1 MNNKWANAHLFC
13 FLKIVLYICD
23 KIIKVQNKMIKVQN
37 EIIDVKRFPDG
48 TQMLLDFDASVLYR
62 PSPIK
67 IVWCYESDDEA
78 LTLMY
83 LKRHIDNNY
92 LPAHKANVE
101 LIMPYLPNARMDRV
115 KSDAEIFTLKHF
127 CWFINSLCFDKV
139 HIMDPHSIVSE
150 ALINNVRVLKPYLI
164 IDDAINKMRSLND
177 FEVDKQQINLV
188 RELVIY
194 FPDDGAYK
202 RYKDAP
208 CFKNF
213 NCIYGKKER
222 DWETGKILGI
232 EIYDKNGSKLTN
244 ELENCDVLMVDDI
257 ISYGGTLAY
266 SADKLK
272 EMGAAHISAYA
283 THVENSVLDEE
294 KGTLLKRYNDKII
307 DTVYTTNSIYH
318 GNHPMVE
325 VIHKF

>member
-1 MNNKWANAHLFC
+1 
-13 FLKIVLYICD
+13 
-23 KIIKVQNKMIKVQN
+23 MITVNGN
-37 EIIDVKRFPDG
+37 EIVRKTFPDG
-48 TQMLLDFDASVLYR
+48 SLCLLDLDNSLLY
-62 PSPIK
+62 PNK
-67 IVWCYESDDEA
+67 NYEIVWLYEGDYEIFMLICIVKHLRSKMYNNVSFN
-78 LTLMY
+78 LT
-83 LKRHIDNNY
+83 
-92 LPAHKANVE
+92 
-101 LIMPYLPNARMDRV
+101 MPYVVNSRLDRTH
-115 KSDAEIFTLKHF
+115 SDNEVFTLKYF
-127 CWFINSLCFDKV
+127 AEIINGLKFNKV
-139 HIMDPHSIVSE
+139 VIVDPHSIVSE
-150 ALINNVRVLKPYLI
+150 ALIDNVCVLRPSNI
-164 IDDAINKMRSLND
+164 ISNVIDTMRSLNE
-177 FEVDKQQINLV
+177 FK

-202 RYKDAP
+202 RYKDMP
-208 CFKNF
+208 CFKDF

-244 ELENCDVLMVDDI
+244 EIENCDVLMVDDI

-294 KGTLLKRYNDKII
+294 KGTLLKRYKDKIV

-325 VIHKF
+325 VKYKF

>member
-1 MNNKWANAHLFC
+1 MITVNGIE
-13 FLKIVLYICD
+13 IVR
-23 KIIKVQNKMIKVQN
+23 KT
-37 EIIDVKRFPDG
+37 FPDG
-48 TQMLLDFDASVLYR
+48 SLCLLDLDNSLLY
-62 PSPIK
+62 PNQNYE
-67 IVWCYESDDEA
+67 IVWLYEGDYEIFMLICIVKHLRSKMYNNVSFN
-78 LTLMY
+78 LT
-83 LKRHIDNNY
+83 
-92 LPAHKANVE
+92 
-101 LIMPYLPNARMDRV
+101 MPYVVNSRLDRTH
-115 KSDAEIFTLKHF
+115 SDNEVFTLKYF
-127 CWFINSLCFDKV
+127 AEIINDLKFNKV
-139 HIMDPHSIVSE
+139 VIVDPHSIVSE
-150 ALINNVRVLKPYLI
+150 ALIDNVCVLRPSNI
-164 IDDAINKMRSLND
+164 ISNVIDTMRSLNE
-177 FEVDKQQINLV
+177 FK

-202 RYKDAP
+202 RYKDMP

-272 EMGAAHISAYA
+272 EMGATHISAYA

-294 KGTLLKRYNDKII
+294 KGTLLKRYKDNII

-325 VIHKF
+325 VIYKF

>member
-1 MNNKWANAHLFC
+1 MITINGIE
-13 FLKIVLYICD
+13 IVR
-23 KIIKVQNKMIKVQN
+23 KT
-37 EIIDVKRFPDG
+37 FPDG
-48 TQMLLDFDASVLYR
+48 SLCLLDLNNSLLY
-62 PSPIK
+62 PNK
-67 IVWCYESDDEA
+67 NYEIVWLYEGDYEIFMLICIVKHLRSKMYNNVSFN
-78 LTLMY
+78 LT
-83 LKRHIDNNY
+83 
-92 LPAHKANVE
+92 
-101 LIMPYLPNARMDRV
+101 MPYVVNSRLDRTH
-115 KSDAEIFTLKHF
+115 SDNEVFTLKYF
-127 CWFINSLCFDKV
+127 AEIINDLKFNKV
-139 HIMDPHSIVSE
+139 VIVDPHSIVSE
-150 ALINNVRVLKPYLI
+150 ALIDNVCVLRPHNI
-164 IDDAINKMRSLND
+164 IDDAISKMRSLNE
-177 FEVDKQQINLV
+177 FK
-188 RELVIY
+188 RKLVIY

-202 RYKDAP
+202 RYKDMP

-244 ELENCDVLMVDDI
+244 EIENCDILMVDDI

-294 KGTLLKRYNDKII
+294 KGTLLKRYKDNII

-318 GNHPMVE
+318 GNNPMVE
-325 VIHKF
+325 VIYKF

>member
-1 MNNKWANAHLFC
+1 MITVNGIE
-13 FLKIVLYICD
+13 IVR
-23 KIIKVQNKMIKVQN
+23 KT
-37 EIIDVKRFPDG
+37 FPDG
-48 TQMLLDFDASVLYR
+48 SLCLLDLNNSLLNPNKNYE
-62 PSPIK
+62 
-67 IVWCYESDDEA
+67 IVWLYEGD
-78 LTLMY
+78 Y
-83 LKRHIDNNY
+83 
-92 LPAHKANVE
+92 
-101 LIMPYLPNARMDRV
+101 
-115 KSDAEIFTLKHF
+115 EIFTLICIVKHLRSKMCNNASF
-127 CWFINSLCFDKV
+127 NLTMPYVVNSRLDRTHSDNEVFTLKYFAEIINDLKFNKV
-139 HIMDPHSIVSE
+139 VIVDPHSIVSE
-150 ALINNVRVLKPYLI
+150 ALINNVCVLRPHNI
-164 IDDAINKMRSLND
+164 ISNVIDKMRSLND
-177 FEVDKQQINLV
+177 FEVDKQYLNLI
-188 RELVIY
+188 RDLVIY

-202 RYKDAP
+202 RYKDMP

-244 ELENCDVLMVDDI
+244 EIQNCDVLMVDDI

-294 KGTLLKRYNDKII
+294 KGTLLKMYKDKII

-318 GNHPMVE
+318 GNHPMVN
-325 VIHKF
+325 VIYKF

>member
-1 MNNKWANAHLFC
+1 MITVNGIE
-13 FLKIVLYICD
+13 IVR
-23 KIIKVQNKMIKVQN
+23 KT
-37 EIIDVKRFPDG
+37 FPDG
-48 TQMLLDFDASVLYR
+48 SLCLLDLDNSLLY
-62 PSPIK
+62 PNK
-67 IVWCYESDDEA
+67 NYEIVWLYEGDYEIFMLICIVKHLRSKMYNNVSFNLTIPYVVNSRLDRTHSDNE
-78 LTLMY
+78 
-83 LKRHIDNNY
+83 
-92 LPAHKANVE
+92 V
-101 LIMPYLPNARMDRV
+101 
-115 KSDAEIFTLKHF
+115 FTLKYF
-127 CWFINSLCFDKV
+127 AEIINDLKFNKV
-139 HIMDPHSIVSE
+139 VIVDPHSIVSE
-150 ALINNVRVLKPYLI
+150 ALIDNVCVLRPSNI
-164 IDDAINKMRSLND
+164 ISNVIDTMRSLNE
-177 FEVDKQQINLV
+177 FK

-202 RYKDAP
+202 RYKDMP
-208 CFKNF
+208 CFKDF

-272 EMGAAHISAYA
+272 EMGATHISAYA

-294 KGTLLKRYNDKII
+294 KGTLLKRYKDNII

-325 VIHKF
+325 VIYKF

>member
-1 MNNKWANAHLFC
+1 MITVNGIE
-13 FLKIVLYICD
+13 IVR
-23 KIIKVQNKMIKVQN
+23 KT
-37 EIIDVKRFPDG
+37 FPDG
-48 TQMLLDFDASVLYR
+48 SLCLLDLDNSLLY
-62 PSPIK
+62 PNK
-67 IVWCYESDDEA
+67 NYEIVWLYEGDYEIFMLICIVKHLRSKMYNNVSFN
-78 LTLMY
+78 LT
-83 LKRHIDNNY
+83 
-92 LPAHKANVE
+92 
-101 LIMPYLPNARMDRV
+101 MPYVVNSRLDRTH
-115 KSDAEIFTLKHF
+115 SDNEVFTLKYF
-127 CWFINSLCFDKV
+127 AEIINDLKFNKV
-139 HIMDPHSIVSE
+139 LIVDPHSIVSE
-150 ALINNVRVLKPYLI
+150 ALIDNVCVLRPHNI
-164 IDDAINKMRSLND
+164 IDDAINKMRSLNE
-177 FEVDKQQINLV
+177 FK

-202 RYKDAP
+202 RYKDMP

-244 ELENCDVLMVDDI
+244 EIENCDVLMVDDI

-294 KGTLLKRYNDKII
+294 KGTLLKRYKDKII

-325 VIHKF
+325 VIYKF

>member
-1 MNNKWANAHLFC
+1 
-13 FLKIVLYICD
+13 
-23 KIIKVQNKMIKVQN
+23 MIKVN
-37 EIIDVKRFPDG
+37 GIEIVRKTFPDG
-48 TQMLLDFDASVLYR
+48 SLCLLDLNNSLLNPNKNYE
-62 PSPIK
+62 
-67 IVWCYESDDEA
+67 IVWLYEGDYEIFMLMCIVKHLRSKMYNNVSFN
-78 LTLMY
+78 LT
-83 LKRHIDNNY
+83 
-92 LPAHKANVE
+92 
-101 LIMPYLPNARMDRV
+101 MPYVVNSRLDRTH
-115 KSDAEIFTLKHF
+115 SDNEVFTLKYF
-127 CWFINSLCFDKV
+127 AEIINDLKFNKV
-139 HIMDPHSIVSE
+139 VIVDPHSIVSE
-150 ALINNVRVLKPYLI
+150 ALIDNVCVLRPSNI
-164 IDDAINKMRSLND
+164 ISNVIDTMHSLNE
-177 FEVDKQQINLV
+177 FK

-202 RYKDAP
+202 RYKDMP

-244 ELENCDVLMVDDI
+244 EIENCDVLMVDDI

-294 KGTLLKRYNDKII
+294 KGTLLKRYKDKII

>member
-1 MNNKWANAHLFC
+1 MITINGIE
-13 FLKIVLYICD
+13 IVR
-23 KIIKVQNKMIKVQN
+23 KT
-37 EIIDVKRFPDG
+37 FPDG
-48 TQMLLDFDASVLYR
+48 SLCLLDLNNSLLNPNKNYE
-62 PSPIK
+62 
-67 IVWCYESDDEA
+67 IVWLYEGDYEIFMLICIVKHLRSKMYNNVSFN
-78 LTLMY
+78 LT
-83 LKRHIDNNY
+83 
-92 LPAHKANVE
+92 
-101 LIMPYLPNARMDRV
+101 MPYVVNSRLDRTH
-115 KSDAEIFTLKHF
+115 SDNEVFTLKYF
-127 CWFINSLCFDKV
+127 AEIINDLKFNKV
-139 HIMDPHSIVSE
+139 VIVDPHSIVSE
-150 ALINNVRVLKPYLI
+150 ALIDNVCILRPSNI
-164 IDDAINKMRSLND
+164 ISNVIDKMRSLND

-202 RYKDAP
+202 RYKDMP

-244 ELENCDVLMVDDI
+244 ELENCNVLMVDDI

-325 VIHKF
+325 VVYKF

>member
-1 MNNKWANAHLFC
+1 MITVNGIE
-13 FLKIVLYICD
+13 IVR
-23 KIIKVQNKMIKVQN
+23 KT
-37 EIIDVKRFPDG
+37 FPDG
-48 TQMLLDFDASVLYR
+48 SLCLLDLNNSLLY
-62 PSPIK
+62 PNK
-67 IVWCYESDDEA
+67 NYEIVWLYEGDYEIFMLICIVKHLRSKMYNNVSFN
-78 LTLMY
+78 LT
-83 LKRHIDNNY
+83 
-92 LPAHKANVE
+92 
-101 LIMPYLPNARMDRV
+101 MPYVVNSRLDRTH
-115 KSDAEIFTLKHF
+115 SDNEVFTLKYF
-127 CWFINSLCFDKV
+127 AEIINDLKFNKV
-139 HIMDPHSIVSE
+139 VIVDPHSIVSE
-150 ALINNVRVLKPYLI
+150 ALIDNVCVLRPSNI
-164 IDDAINKMRSLND
+164 ISNVIDKMRSLNE
-177 FEVDKQQINLV
+177 FK

-202 RYKDAP
+202 RYKDMP

-244 ELENCDVLMVDDI
+244 EIENCDVLMVDDI

-294 KGTLLKRYNDKII
+294 KGTLLKRYKDNII

-325 VIHKF
+325 VTYKF

>member
-1 MNNKWANAHLFC
+1 MITVNGIE
-13 FLKIVLYICD
+13 IVR
-23 KIIKVQNKMIKVQN
+23 KT
-37 EIIDVKRFPDG
+37 FPDG
-48 TQMLLDFDASVLYR
+48 SLCLLDLDNSLLY
-62 PSPIK
+62 PNK
-67 IVWCYESDDEA
+67 NYEIVWLYEGDYEIFMLICIVKHLRSKMYNNVSFN
-78 LTLMY
+78 LT
-83 LKRHIDNNY
+83 
-92 LPAHKANVE
+92 
-101 LIMPYLPNARMDRV
+101 MPYVVNSRLDRTH
-115 KSDAEIFTLKHF
+115 SDNEVFTLKYF
-127 CWFINSLCFDKV
+127 AEIINDLKFNKV
-139 HIMDPHSIVSE
+139 VIVDPHSIVSE
-150 ALINNVRVLKPYLI
+150 ALIDNVCVLRPSNI
-164 IDDAINKMRSLND
+164 ISNVIDTMRSLNE
-177 FEVDKQQINLV
+177 FK

-202 RYKDAP
+202 RYKDMP
-208 CFKNF
+208 CFKDF

-272 EMGAAHISAYA
+272 EMGATHISAYA

-294 KGTLLKRYNDKII
+294 KGTLLKRYKDNII

-318 GNHPMVE
+318 GNHPMGE
-325 VIHKF
+325 VIYKF

>member
-1 MNNKWANAHLFC
+1 MITINGIE
-13 FLKIVLYICD
+13 IVR
-23 KIIKVQNKMIKVQN
+23 KT
-37 EIIDVKRFPDG
+37 FPDG
-48 TQMLLDFDASVLYR
+48 SLCLLDLNNSLLNPNKNYE
-62 PSPIK
+62 
-67 IVWCYESDDEA
+67 IVWLYEGDYEIFMLICIVKHLRSKMYNNA
-78 LTLMY
+78 SFNLT
-83 LKRHIDNNY
+83 
-92 LPAHKANVE
+92 
-101 LIMPYLPNARMDRV
+101 MPYVVNSRLDRTH
-115 KSDAEIFTLKHF
+115 SDNEVFTLKYF
-127 CWFINSLCFDKV
+127 AEIINDLKFNKV
-139 HIMDPHSIVSE
+139 LIVDPHSIVSE
-150 ALINNVRVLKPYLI
+150 ALIDNVCVLRPHNI
-164 IDDAINKMRSLND
+164 IDDAINKMRSLNE
-177 FEVDKQQINLV
+177 FK

-202 RYKDAP
+202 RYKDMP

-244 ELENCDVLMVDDI
+244 ELENCDILMVDDI

-294 KGTLLKRYNDKII
+294 KGTLLKRYKDKII

-325 VIHKF
+325 VIYKF

>member
-1 MNNKWANAHLFC
+1 MITVNGIE
-13 FLKIVLYICD
+13 IVR
-23 KIIKVQNKMIKVQN
+23 KT
-37 EIIDVKRFPDG
+37 FPDG
-48 TQMLLDFDASVLYR
+48 SLCLLDLDNSLLNPNQNYE
-62 PSPIK
+62 
-67 IVWCYESDDEA
+67 IVWLYEGDYEIFMLICIVKHLRSKMHNNVSFN
-78 LTLMY
+78 LT
-83 LKRHIDNNY
+83 
-92 LPAHKANVE
+92 
-101 LIMPYLPNARMDRV
+101 MPYVVNSRLDRTH
-115 KSDAEIFTLKHF
+115 SDNEVFTLKYF
-127 CWFINSLCFDKV
+127 AEIINDLKFNKV
-139 HIMDPHSIVSE
+139 LIVDPHSIVSE
-150 ALINNVRVLKPYLI
+150 ALIDNVCVLRLHNI
-164 IDDAINKMRSLND
+164 IDDAINKMRSLNE
-177 FEVDKQQINLV
+177 FK

-202 RYKDAP
+202 RYKDMP

-244 ELENCDVLMVDDI
+244 ELENCNVLMVDDI

-294 KGTLLKRYNDKII
+294 KGTLLKRYKDKII

-325 VIHKF
+325 VIYKF

>member
-1 MNNKWANAHLFC
+1 MITINGIE
-13 FLKIVLYICD
+13 IVR
-23 KIIKVQNKMIKVQN
+23 KT
-37 EIIDVKRFPDG
+37 FPDG
-48 TQMLLDFDASVLYR
+48 SLCLLDLNNSLLY
-62 PSPIK
+62 PNK
-67 IVWCYESDDEA
+67 NYEIVWLYEGDYEIFMLICIVKHLRSKMYNNVSFN
-78 LTLMY
+78 LT
-83 LKRHIDNNY
+83 
-92 LPAHKANVE
+92 
-101 LIMPYLPNARMDRV
+101 MPYVVNSRLDRTH
-115 KSDAEIFTLKHF
+115 SDNEVFTLKYF
-127 CWFINSLCFDKV
+127 AEIINDLKFNKV
-139 HIMDPHSIVSE
+139 VIVDPHSIVSE
-150 ALINNVRVLKPYLI
+150 ALIDNVCVLRPHNI
-164 IDDAINKMRSLND
+164 IDDAISKMRSLNE
-177 FEVDKQQINLV
+177 FK

-202 RYKDAP
+202 RYKDMP

-272 EMGAAHISAYA
+272 EMGATHISAYA

-294 KGTLLKRYNDKII
+294 KGTLLKRYKDNII

-325 VIHKF
+325 VIYKF

>member
-1 MNNKWANAHLFC
+1 MITINGIE
-13 FLKIVLYICD
+13 IVR
-23 KIIKVQNKMIKVQN
+23 KT
-37 EIIDVKRFPDG
+37 FPDG
-48 TQMLLDFDASVLYR
+48 SLCLLDLNNSLLNPNKNYE
-62 PSPIK
+62 
-67 IVWCYESDDEA
+67 IVWLYEGDYEIFMLICIVKHLRSKMYNNVSFN
-78 LTLMY
+78 LT
-83 LKRHIDNNY
+83 
-92 LPAHKANVE
+92 
-101 LIMPYLPNARMDRV
+101 MPYVVNSRLDRTH
-115 KSDAEIFTLKHF
+115 SDNEVFTLKYF
-127 CWFINSLCFDKV
+127 ADIINDLKFNKV
-139 HIMDPHSIVSE
+139 VIVDPHSIVSE
-150 ALINNVRVLKPYLI
+150 ALIDNVCVLRPSNI
-164 IDDAINKMRSLND
+164 ISNVIDKMRSLND
-177 FEVDKQQINLV
+177 FEIGKQYINLV

-202 RYKDAP
+202 RYKDLP

-222 DWETGKILGI
+222 DWNTGKILGI

-244 ELENCDVLMVDDI
+244 EIENCDVLMVDDI

-294 KGTLLKRYNDKII
+294 KGTLLKRYKDKII

-318 GNHPMVE
+318 ANHPMVE
-325 VIHKF
+325 VIYKF

>member
-1 MNNKWANAHLFC
+1 MITVNGIE
-13 FLKIVLYICD
+13 IVR
-23 KIIKVQNKMIKVQN
+23 KT
-37 EIIDVKRFPDG
+37 FPDG
-48 TQMLLDFDASVLYR
+48 SLCLLDLDNSLLNPNKNYE
-62 PSPIK
+62 
-67 IVWCYESDDEA
+67 IVWLYEGDYEIFMLICIVKHLRSKMYNNVSFN
-78 LTLMY
+78 LT
-83 LKRHIDNNY
+83 
-92 LPAHKANVE
+92 
-101 LIMPYLPNARMDRV
+101 MPYVVNSRLDRTH
-115 KSDAEIFTLKHF
+115 SDNEVFTLKYF
-127 CWFINSLCFDKV
+127 AEIINDLKFNKV
-139 HIMDPHSIVSE
+139 VIVDPHSIVSE
-150 ALINNVRVLKPYLI
+150 ALIDNVCVLRPSNIINNV
-164 IDDAINKMRSLND
+164 IDTMRSLNE
-177 FEVDKQQINLV
+177 FK

-202 RYKDAP
+202 RYKDMP

-272 EMGAAHISAYA
+272 EMGATHISAYA

-294 KGTLLKRYNDKII
+294 KGTLLKRYKDKII

-325 VIHKF
+325 VIYKF

>member
-1 MNNKWANAHLFC
+1 MKTIYLVLPCYNEEEVLHETASRLKVKMEQLKSENKITEDSRITFVDDGSKDRTWS
-13 FLKIVLYICD
+13 
-23 KIIKVQNKMIKVQN
+23 IIEELNQ
-37 EIIDVKRFPDG
+37 
-48 TQMLLDFDASVLYR
+48 
-62 PSPIK
+62 
-67 IVWCYESDDEA
+67 SDDIFAGVKLSRNKGHQNA
-78 LTLMY
+78 LLAGLMTVKDHCDAAIS
-83 LKRHIDNNY
+83 LDADLQDDINAID
-92 LPAHKANVE
+92 
-101 LIMPYLPNARMDRV
+101 
-115 KSDAEIFTLKHF
+115 
-127 CWFINSLCFDKV
+127 
-139 HIMDPHSIVSE
+139 
-150 ALINNVRVLKPYLI
+150 
-164 IDDAINKMRSLND
+164 KMRSLND

-272 EMGAAHISAYA
+272 EMGATHISAYA

-294 KGTLLKRYNDKII
+294 KGTLLKRYKDKII

-325 VIHKF
+325 VIYKF

>member
-1 MNNKWANAHLFC
+1 
-13 FLKIVLYICD
+13 
-23 KIIKVQNKMIKVQN
+23 MIKIN
-37 EIIDVKRFPDG
+37 GIEIVRKTFPDG
-48 TQMLLDFDASVLYR
+48 SLCLLDLNNSLLY
-62 PSPIK
+62 PNK
-67 IVWCYESDDEA
+67 NYEIVWLYEGDYEIFMLICIVKHLRSKMYNNVSFN
-78 LTLMY
+78 LT
-83 LKRHIDNNY
+83 
-92 LPAHKANVE
+92 
-101 LIMPYLPNARMDRV
+101 MPYVVNSRLDRTH
-115 KSDAEIFTLKHF
+115 SDNEVFTLKYF
-127 CWFINSLCFDKV
+127 ADIINDLKFNKV
-139 HIMDPHSIVSE
+139 VIVDPHSIVSE
-150 ALINNVRVLKPYLI
+150 ALIDNVCVLRPSNI
-164 IDDAINKMRSLND
+164 VSNVINKMRSLNE
-177 FEVDKQQINLV
+177 FK

-202 RYKDAP
+202 RYKDMP

-244 ELENCDVLMVDDI
+244 ELENCNVLMVDDI

>member
-1 MNNKWANAHLFC
+1 MITINGIE
-13 FLKIVLYICD
+13 IVR
-23 KIIKVQNKMIKVQN
+23 KT
-37 EIIDVKRFPDG
+37 FPDG
-48 TQMLLDFDASVLYR
+48 SLCLLDLNNSLLY
-62 PSPIK
+62 PNK
-67 IVWCYESDDEA
+67 NYEIVWLYEGDYEIFMLICIVKHLRSKMYNNA
-78 LTLMY
+78 RFNLT
-83 LKRHIDNNY
+83 
-92 LPAHKANVE
+92 
-101 LIMPYLPNARMDRV
+101 MPYVVNSRMDRTH
-115 KSDAEIFTLKHF
+115 SDNEVFTLKYF
-127 CWFINSLCFDKV
+127 ADIINDLKFNKV
-139 HIMDPHSIVSE
+139 VIVDPHSIVSE
-150 ALINNVRVLKPYLI
+150 ALINNVCVLRPSNI
-164 IDDAINKMRSLND
+164 ISNVIDKMLCLNG
-177 FEVDKQQINLV
+177 FE
-188 RELVIY
+188 REVVIY

-202 RYKDAP
+202 RYKDLP
-208 CFKNF
+208 CFKDLK
-213 NCIYGKKER
+213 CIYGKKER

-232 EIYDKNGSKLTN
+232 EIYDKNGFKLTN